1 VRVHNI
7 LQSIL
12 IQGNHPPKTLY
23 EYNVGLLRGGVCLL
37 AILVATIYLITDFWE
52 GVDAGQ
58 NVYLTLIAGS
68 LISLGLNRKHWFMT
82 STVVF
87 LLMSSTLIYILAS
100 NDIFH
105 TGVYLYQLLIVIVAF
120 VLFGYSHVQ
129 WAIVFAIYVLIQFF
143 LAYHYNFRP
152 LPLEVT
158 LDAGY
163 ARFSIMNN
171 FIIALIVT
179 SIFFYFLLRVN
190 LHTEIQL
197 KKKNELLQK
206 TNEELDRFVYS
217 TSHDMRAPLSSVLG
231 LIEIAKLTNR
241 PEELRQC
248 LDMMSGRVKNLQD
261 FIREI
266 TDYSRNE
273 RQELRLEEI
282 HLAGMIKEIIT
293 DLRFGKEAD
302 QIAIEMEIHPE
313 MRIVVD
319 QTRLKIVL
327 NNLIGNAFR
336 YSDRNKMNPFV
347 KIQANARDGSIAI
360 SVEDNGVGI
369 AEEHMDKI
377 FNMFYRGSE
386 KSDGS
391 GLGLYIAQEA
401 ARKMG
406 GKILALSSPGLGSAF
421 TLMIPQPSLS

>member
-1 VRVHNI
+1 
-7 LQSIL
+7 
-12 IQGNHPPKTLY
+12 
-23 EYNVGLLRGGVCLL
+23 
-37 AILVATIYLITDFWE
+37 
-52 GVDAGQ
+52 
-58 NVYLTLIAGS
+58 
-68 LISLGLNRKHWFMT
+68 
-82 STVVF
+82 
-87 LLMSSTLIYILAS
+87 
-100 NDIFH
+100 
-105 TGVYLYQLLIVIVAF
+105 
-120 VLFGYSHVQ
+120 
-129 WAIVFAIYVLIQFF
+129 VLIQFF